1 MPANVER
8 DLARE
13 MFLRGDRLHSIA
25 KQLGIPSSRVRQWA
39 VRGSW
44 EEERAK
50 LPAPV
55 VAPQVIAINEVAQQ
69 FTRRVIAQSDRLLMK
84 LERIDPVTLRDVK
97 DAVQALAALNST
109 GRKALG
115 MDDGEGRGNTY
126 QLFLASPPKP
136 VIDIESSPILTP
148 PDSGTDG
155 GGEQPTGEQGD
166 SPPPSS
172 PLTTDTDLGAGI

>member
-136 VIDIESSPILTP
+136 VIEVESTLITGPS
-148 PDSGTDG
+148 DSGTDG
-155 GGEQPTGEQGD
+155 GSGQLADGQRD
-166 SPPPSS
+166 NPSS
-172 PLTTDTDLGAGI
+172 PDQLTDPTDLGGGI